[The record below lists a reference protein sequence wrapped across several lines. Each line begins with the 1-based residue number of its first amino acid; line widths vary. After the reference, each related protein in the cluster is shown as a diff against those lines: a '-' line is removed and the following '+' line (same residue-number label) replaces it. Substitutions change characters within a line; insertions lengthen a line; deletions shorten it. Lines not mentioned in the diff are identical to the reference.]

1 MAVRKSINL
10 AGFQHKNPIPA
21 ACLHG
26 NLLMTGVLTGAD
38 PVSGE
43 MPATI
48 EAQCANMFGHVRA
61 VVEAAGGTGESIVK
75 MTVWL
80 RDPSQRDVLNGE
92 WLEMFP
98 DPGSRPA
105 RHTMP
110 LTVEGDYLVQCDV
123 TAIVNDSQ
131 DTK

>member
-1 MAVRKSINL
+1 
-10 AGFQHKNPIPA
+10 
-21 ACLHG
+21 
-26 NLLMTGVLTGAD
+26 
-38 PVSGE
+38 
-43 MPATI
+43 
-48 EAQCANMFGHVRA
+48 
-61 VVEAAGGTGESIVK
+61 